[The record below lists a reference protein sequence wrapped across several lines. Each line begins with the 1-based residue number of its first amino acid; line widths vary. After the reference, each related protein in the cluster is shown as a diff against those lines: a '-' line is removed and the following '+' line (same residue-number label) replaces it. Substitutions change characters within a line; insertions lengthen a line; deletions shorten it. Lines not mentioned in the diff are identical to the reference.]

1 MNHDDDD
8 DRPLTIS
15 DVESIRSA
23 ARKMRRLGLGATI
36 ATSWVGAGFMYL
48 LVLRQGSASAAQLVA
63 AIFLGLGVW
72 VFVEWWRRYRRIL
85 GEIEQVEMRIRAG
98 EKLAPSSLGGK

>member
-1 MNHDDDD
+1 MAA
-8 DRPLTIS
+8 
-15 DVESIRSA
+15 IRA
-23 ARKMRRLGLGATI
+23 ATRRTRRLGLGATLV
-36 ATSWVGAGFMYL
+36 ASVAGAGVMYL
-48 LVLRQGSASAAQLVA
+48 LVLRQGSASAAQFVA

-98 EKLAPSSLGGK
+98 EEVAPSSLGGK